1 MHGSLLAQ
9 GGLVLCKTEFRY
21 DSCCDTMPE
30 GSANSLNSNHERRLS
45 VTCRYIDKLLA
56 DMESILSVS
65 SSRLAFP
72 QYIPDLTSVQRRV
85 VEDYIGRIRAQL
97 IRVLDG
103 QNIERPSAD
112 IPVGRSLH
120 STLTFVDIAVEE
132 LKPEYMRGYGEVPP
146 QAAVELNGIA
156 GELQGLVR
164 QLDHYLMRGAGENLQ
179 QRLEKLEQTGDEVFF
194 LRKLETVIAEH
205 GLVEFRSTLSMILD
219 RLEDNS
225 FEIAMF
231 GRVSSGKSSLLNAIL
246 ETDVL
251 PVGVTPITA
260 VPTRLAYAE
269 SPSVSVW
276 FANRS
281 PERYEISLLPEFV
294 AEQLNP
300 GNEKHVTRI
309 VVQLGSPRLRD
320 GITFV
325 DTPGLGSLATRGAA
339 ETLAYLPRCDLG
351 VVLID
356 AGSTLTPDDLQTIQ
370 ILYDAAIPAT
380 VLLSKADLLTTQER
394 SRLVE
399 YVKDQIKK
407 ELNVDLAIRAVSV
420 VREGKELLTR
430 WFEDDI
436 APLYSQRQDLK
447 IRSIRR
453 KLGGLRQSVEIALR
467 GRLRRKDQIPIKKLE
482 QLRVV
487 EAELRQASGRL
498 EEMKKTARRAADE
511 LQHSSS
517 RKMLQIAGAC
527 LVESW
532 SSPDSDKKPA
542 AEIVSNAVTRTVQE
556 QTEILRQRMAVL
568 AHKLNE
574 TLQSAAKVLEITD
587 VPAEEEFAS
596 VLREMPVFDLGQ
608 LTFHLRRSALLRLLG
623 RKASQSFATK
633 RLTALIGAQLTRS
646 LSAYRA
652 LLYDWS
658 DRTLG
663 QVQRRFDAYANSYR
677 AQVER
682 SLGSQEM
689 RTGQDEDSIRRD
701 LESLESALGEKTL
714 AS

>member
-1 MHGSLLAQ
+1 
-9 GGLVLCKTEFRY
+9 
-21 DSCCDTMPE
+21 MPE

-72 QYIPDLTSVQRRV
+72 QYIPDLTSAQRRV

-112 IPVGRSLH
+112 IPAGRSLH

-164 QLDHYLMRGAGENLQ
+164 QLDHYLMRGTGENLQ
-179 QRLEKLEQTGDEVFF
+179 QRLERLEQTGDEVPL
-194 LRKLETVIAEH
+194 LRKLETIITEH

-219 RLEDNS
+219 RLEDNR

-251 PVGVTPITA
+251 PVGVIPITA

-269 SPSVSVW
+269 SPSVNVW

-281 PERYEISLLPEFV
+281 PEHYDISLLPEFV

-380 VLLSKADLLTTQER
+380 VLLSKADLLTEQDR
-394 SRLVE
+394 SHVIE
-399 YVKDQIKK
+399 YVKDHIRK
-407 ELNVDLAIRAVSV
+407 ELNVDLAIHAVSV
-420 VREGKELLTR
+420 VRESKELLTR

-436 APLYSQRQDLK
+436 GPLYSQRQDLK

-482 QLRVV
+482 QLRMV

-498 EEMKKTARRAADE
+498 EEMKKTTRRSADE
-511 LQHSSS
+511 LQNSSS
-517 RKMLQIAGAC
+517 RKMLQIAAAY

-532 SSPDSDKKPA
+532 SLPGSDEKPTS
-542 AEIVSNAVTRTVQE
+542 EIVSSAVTRTVQE
-556 QTEILRQRMAVL
+556 QTEALRRQMDVL

-587 VPAEEEFAS
+587 VPEDEEFTS

-608 LTFHLRRSALLRLLG
+608 LTFSLRRPALLTLVG
-623 RKASQSFATK
+623 RRMSESFVTK
-633 RLTALIGAQLTRS
+633 RLTGLIGAQLTRS
-646 LSAYRA
+646 LSSYCA
-652 LLYDWS
+652 LLCDWS
-658 DRTLG
+658 EMTLG
-663 QVQRRFDAYANSYR
+663 LVQRRFDAYANRYR
-677 AQVER
+677 AQIER
-682 SLGSQEM
+682 LLGNREM
-689 RTGQDEDSIRRD
+689 RIGQDEDSIRRD
-701 LESLESALGEKTL
+701 LESLKSTLGEKAL

>member
-1 MHGSLLAQ
+1 
-9 GGLVLCKTEFRY
+9 
-21 DSCCDTMPE
+21 MPE

-56 DMESILSVS
+56 DMESILNVS

-72 QYIPDLTSVQRRV
+72 QYISDLTSAQRRV
-85 VEDYIGRIRAQL
+85 IEDYIGRIRAQL

-103 QNIERPSAD
+103 QHIERPSAE

-132 LKPEYMRGYGEVPP
+132 LKPEYIRGYGEVPP

-164 QLDHYLMRGAGENLQ
+164 QLDHYLMRGTGETLQ
-179 QRLEKLEQTGDEVFF
+179 QRLERLEQTGDEVPL
-194 LRKLETVIAEH
+194 LRKLETVITEH

-269 SPSVSVW
+269 SPSVNVW

-294 AEQLNP
+294 AEHLNP

-309 VVQLGSPRLRD
+309 VVQLGSPSLRD

-370 ILYDAAIPAT
+370 ILYDAAIPPM
-380 VLLSKADLLTTQER
+380 VLLSKADLLTAQEQ
-394 SRLVE
+394 SRMIE
-399 YVKDQIKK
+399 YVKDHIRK
-407 ELNVDLAIRAVSV
+407 ELNVDLAIHAVSV
-420 VREGKELLTR
+420 VRESKELLTR

-498 EEMKKTARRAADE
+498 EEMKKTTRRSADE
-511 LQHSSS
+511 LQHLSS
-517 RKMLQIAGAC
+517 RKMLQIAGAY

-532 SSPDSDKKPA
+532 SLSGSDEKPTS
-542 AEIVSNAVTRTVQE
+542 EIVTSAITRTVQE
-556 QTEILRQRMAVL
+556 QTEALRRRMDVL
-568 AHKLNE
+568 AHKLTE
-574 TLQSAAKVLEITD
+574 TLQSAAKVLDMSD

-608 LTFHLRRSALLRLLG
+608 LTFSLRRPALLTLVG
-623 RKASQSFATK
+623 RKMSESFVTK
-633 RLTALIGAQLTRS
+633 RLTALIGTQLTRS
-646 LSAYRA
+646 LSAYHA
-652 LLYDWS
+652 LLCDWS
-658 DRTLG
+658 ERTLG

-677 AQVER
+677 AQAER
-682 SLGSQEM
+682 LLGNQEM
-689 RTGQDEDSIRRD
+689 RTGQDEDSIRQD
-701 LESLESALGEKTL
+701 LESLENTLREKTL

>member
-1 MHGSLLAQ
+1 
-9 GGLVLCKTEFRY
+9 
-21 DSCCDTMPE
+21 MPE

-56 DMESILSVS
+56 DMENVLSIS

-72 QYIPDLTSVQRRV
+72 QYTPDLTSAQRRV

-112 IPVGRSLH
+112 IPVARSLH

-164 QLDHYLMRGAGENLQ
+164 QLDHYLMRGTGENLQ
-179 QRLEKLEQTGDEVFF
+179 QRLERLEQTGDDVLL
-194 LRKLETVIAEH
+194 LRKLETVITEH

-225 FEIAMF
+225 FEIAIF

-269 SPSVSVW
+269 SPSVNVW
-276 FANRS
+276 FANRP

-380 VLLSKADLLTTQER
+380 VLLSKADLLAAQEQ
-394 SRLVE
+394 SRVIE
-399 YVKDQIKK
+399 YVKDHIRK
-407 ELNVDLAIRAVSV
+407 ELNVDLAIHAVSV
-420 VREGKELLTR
+420 VRESKELLTR

-447 IRSIRR
+447 IRSIHR

-498 EEMKKTARRAADE
+498 EEMKKTTRRSADK
-511 LQHSSS
+511 LQYLSS
-517 RKMLQIAGAC
+517 RKMLQIAGAH

-532 SSPDSDKKPA
+532 SLPGSDEKPPS
-542 AEIVSNAVTRTVQE
+542 ETVSSVVTRTVQE
-556 QTEILRQRMAVL
+556 QSEALRRRMDVL
-568 AHKLNE
+568 AHKLTG
-574 TLQSAAKVLEITD
+574 TLQLAARVLEITD

-596 VLREMPVFDLGQ
+596 VLREMPVFDPGQ
-608 LTFHLRRSALLRLLG
+608 LTFSLRRPALLISLG
-623 RKASQSFATK
+623 RRMSESFVTK
-633 RLTALIGAQLTRS
+633 RLTALIGTQLTRS
-646 LSAYRA
+646 LSAYCA
-652 LLYDWS
+652 LLCDWS
-658 DRTLG
+658 ERTLG

-677 AQVER
+677 AQAER
-682 SLGSQEM
+682 LLGNQDM

-701 LESLESALGEKTL
+701 LESLENTLREKTL

>member
-1 MHGSLLAQ
+1 
-9 GGLVLCKTEFRY
+9 
-21 DSCCDTMPE
+21 MPE
-30 GSANSLNSNHERRLS
+30 ESGNSLNSNHERRLS

-56 DMESILSVS
+56 DMESMLNVS
-65 SSRLAFP
+65 SSKLAVP
-72 QYIPDLTSVQRRV
+72 QYAPDLTSAQRRV
-85 VEDYIGRIRAQL
+85 IEDYISRIRAQL

-103 QNIERPSAD
+103 QNIERPPAD
-112 IPVGRSLH
+112 IPVSRSLH

-146 QAAVELNGIA
+146 EAAVELNGIA

-164 QLDHYLMRGAGENLQ
+164 QLDQYLMRGAGENLQ
-179 QRLEKLEQTGDEVFF
+179 QRLAKLEQMGDQAPL
-194 LRKLETVIAEH
+194 LRRLETIITDH
-205 GLVEFRSTLSMILD
+205 GLVEFRSTLAMILD
-219 RLEDNS
+219 RLEDNN
-225 FEIAMF
+225 FEIAVF
-231 GRVSSGKSSLLNAIL
+231 GHVSSGKSSLLNTIL

-260 VPTRLAYAE
+260 VPTRLAFAE
-269 SPSVSVW
+269 SPAVNVW

-281 PERYEISLLPEFV
+281 PERYEIPRLPEFM

-309 VVQLGSPRLRD
+309 VVQLASPRLRD

-380 VLLSKADLLTTQER
+380 VLLSKADLLTVQD
-394 SRLVE
+394 RLHVIE
-399 YVKDQIKK
+399 YVKEHIRK
-407 ELNVDLAIRAVSV
+407 ELDLSLTVHPVSV
-420 VREGKELLTR
+420 VPESRGLLAS
-430 WFEDDI
+430 WFEEDI
-436 APLYSQRQDLK
+436 APLYNQRQELK
-447 IRSIRR
+447 MRSIRR

-467 GRLRRKDQIPIKKLE
+467 SRLRRKDQIPLKRME

-498 EEMKKTARRAADE
+498 EEMKKTARRVADE
-511 LQHSSS
+511 LEY
-517 RKMLQIAGAC
+517 AGARKILRIPGAF

-532 SSPDSDKKPA
+532 SLPGSGERPSS
-542 AEIVSNAVTRTVQE
+542 EIVSSAVTRTVQE
-556 QTEILRQRMAVL
+556 HTEVLRRRMDTL
-568 AHKLNE
+568 AHQLHE
-574 TLQSAAKVLEITD
+574 TLASAAKVLEISD
-587 VPAEEEFAS
+587 VPAMEEFS
-596 VLREMPVFDLGQ
+596 SLLREMPAFDFGRPQ
-608 LTFHLRRSALLRLLG
+608 FRLRRPLLFPLLG
-623 RKASQSFATK
+623 RKVSEWFVTR
-633 RLTALIGAQLTRS
+633 RLTGLIGTQLTRS

-658 DRTLG
+658 ERTMG
-663 QVQRRFDAYANSYR
+663 QVQRRFDAYANGYR

-682 SLGSQEM
+682 SLGNQDLGA
-689 RTGQDEDSIRRD
+689 GQGNVIRRD
-701 LESLESALGEKTL
+701 LEALESNLSEKTL

>member
-1 MHGSLLAQ
+1 
-9 GGLVLCKTEFRY
+9 
-21 DSCCDTMPE
+21 
-30 GSANSLNSNHERRLS
+30 
-45 VTCRYIDKLLA
+45 
-56 DMESILSVS
+56 
-65 SSRLAFP
+65 
-72 QYIPDLTSVQRRV
+72 
-85 VEDYIGRIRAQL
+85 
-97 IRVLDG
+97 
-103 QNIERPSAD
+103 
-112 IPVGRSLH
+112 
-120 STLTFVDIAVEE
+120 
-132 LKPEYMRGYGEVPP
+132 
-146 QAAVELNGIA
+146 
-156 GELQGLVR
+156 
-164 QLDHYLMRGAGENLQ
+164 
-179 QRLEKLEQTGDEVFF
+179 
-194 LRKLETVIAEH
+194 
-205 GLVEFRSTLSMILD
+205 MILD

-309 VVQLGSPRLRD
+309 VVQLGSPRLRE

-380 VLLSKADLLTTQER
+380 VLLSKADLLTAQER
-394 SRLVE
+394 SRVVE
-399 YVKDQIKK
+399 YVKDHIRKN
-407 ELNVDLAIRAVSV
+407 LNVDLAIHAVSV
-420 VREGKELLTR
+420 VRESKELLTR

-467 GRLRRKDQIPIKKLE
+467 GRLRRKDQIPIKKFE

-487 EAELRQASGRL
+487 ESELRQASGRL

-517 RKMLQIAGAC
+517 GKMLQIAGAY

-532 SSPDSDKKPA
+532 SSPDSEKPT

-556 QTEILRQRMAVL
+556 QTETLRQRLDVL
-568 AHKLNE
+568 IHKLNE
-574 TLQSAAKVLEITD
+574 TLQLAAKVLEITD

-596 VLREMPVFDLGQ
+596 VLREMPVFDLGE
-608 LTFHLRRSALLRLLG
+608 LTFHLRRSTLLTLLG
-623 RKASQSFATK
+623 RKASESFATK

-652 LLYDWS
+652 LLCDWS
-658 DRTLG
+658 ERTLVR
-663 QVQRRFDAYANSYR
+663 VQRRFDAYANRYR
-677 AQVER
+677 AQIER
-682 SLGSQEM
+682 LLGNQEM

-701 LESLESALGEKTL
+701 LESLESTAGEKTL

>member
-1 MHGSLLAQ
+1 
-9 GGLVLCKTEFRY
+9 
-21 DSCCDTMPE
+21 MPE

-72 QYIPDLTSVQRRV
+72 QYIPDLTSTQRRV

-97 IRVLDG
+97 VRVLDG

-164 QLDHYLMRGAGENLQ
+164 QLDHYLMRGTGENLQ
-179 QRLEKLEQTGDEVFF
+179 DRLERLEQTGDEVPL
-194 LRKLETVIAEH
+194 LRKLETVITEH
-205 GLVEFRSTLSMILD
+205 GLVEFRSTLAMILD

-269 SPSVSVW
+269 SPAVNVW

-380 VLLSKADLLTTQER
+380 VLLSKADLLTEQER
-394 SRLVE
+394 SRVIE
-399 YVKDQIKK
+399 YVKDHIRK
-407 ELNVDLAIRAVSV
+407 ELNVDLAIHAVSV
-420 VREGKELLTR
+420 VRESTKLLTR

-453 KLGGLRQSVEIALR
+453 KLGGLRQSIEIALR
-467 GRLRRKDQIPIKKLE
+467 VRLRRKDQIPIKKLE
-482 QLRVV
+482 RLRVV

-498 EEMKKTARRAADE
+498 EEMKKTTRRSADE
-511 LQHSSS
+511 LQHLSS
-517 RKMLQIAGAC
+517 RKMLQIAGAH

-532 SSPDSDKKPA
+532 SSPDSDEKLA
-542 AEIVSNAVTRTVQE
+542 AEIVSNAVTRTVRE
-556 QTEILRQRMAVL
+556 QTETLRQRMDVL

-574 TLQSAAKVLEITD
+574 TLQSAAKVLEMSD

-608 LTFHLRRSALLRLLG
+608 LTFGLRRPALFTLVG
-623 RKASQSFATK
+623 RKMSESFVTK
-633 RLTALIGAQLTRS
+633 RLTGLIGAQLERS

-652 LLYDWS
+652 LLCDWCE
-658 DRTLG
+658 RTLG
-663 QVQRRFDAYANSYR
+663 QIQRRFDAYANSYR
-677 AQVER
+677 AQIER
-682 SLGSQEM
+682 LLGNQEM
-689 RTGQDEDSIRRD
+689 RTDQNEDSIRRD
-701 LESLESALGEKTL
+701 LESLECAVREKTL